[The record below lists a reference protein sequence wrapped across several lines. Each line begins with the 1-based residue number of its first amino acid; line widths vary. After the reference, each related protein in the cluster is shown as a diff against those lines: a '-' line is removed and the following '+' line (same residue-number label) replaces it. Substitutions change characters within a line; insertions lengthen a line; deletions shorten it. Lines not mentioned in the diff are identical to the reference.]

1 MTKPQSQ
8 LRVLLKEGEMC
19 PSGGSIGVSEREERG
34 DSEGKNAEW
43 GKEGGR
49 EEWWKRRRV
58 IPGTEGG
65 GEGG

>member
-1 MTKPQSQ
+1 
-8 LRVLLKEGEMC
+8 MC